1 MRRSKSPSYREVR
14 LFRQAICAITITFSV
29 SAAAA
34 PQDKLLGRFFRKIP
48 VSEALSTFGVA
59 RDRELKSDSIN
70 VLVWNIKKTQMSP
83 WKTEFSEYSKGKDLF
98 LIQEAYD
105 NDRFLDTIKSYE
117 GHRWDMGKSFTYTR
131 HQNHATG
138 TMVGSTAEPEEVIV
152 THTTD
157 HEPITNT
164 PKSLTYAKYGLEG
177 TDKSLLVISVHAI
190 NFREFGPF
198 KRNMLQAK
206 AEIDKHDGPV
216 LFAGDFNTHH
226 KFRTNYLMGLMRDL
240 KFTTIKFVNGHQR
253 MRFKV
258 TGSILD
264 HGFVRGLTVKSAEVL
279 GKAMGSD
286 HKPMV
291 LELALEN

>member
-1 MRRSKSPSYREVR
+1 M
-14 LFRQAICAITITFSV
+14 FRNTIFAIAVSFSV

-48 VSEALSTFGVA
+48 VSQALTSFGEA

-70 VLVWNIKKTQMSP
+70 VLVWNIKKTQMTP
-83 WKTEFSEYSKGKDLF
+83 WKTEFSEYSKGKDL
-98 LIQEAYD
+98 LVIQEAYD
-105 NDRFLDTIKSYE
+105 NDRFLDTIKTYE
-117 GHRWDMGKSFTYTR
+117 GYRWDMGRSFSYAR
-131 HQNHATG
+131 YANRSTG
-138 TMVGSTAEPEEVIV
+138 TMVASTAHPEEVIV
-152 THTTD
+152 THTPD

-164 PKSLTYAKYGLEG
+164 PKAMTYAKYGLEG
-177 TDKSLLVISVHAI
+177 SEKSLLVISVHAI
-190 NFREFGPF
+190 NFRELGPF

-206 AEIDKHDGPV
+206 AEIEKHDGPV

-226 KFRTNYLMGLMRDL
+226 KARTNYLMNLMKEL

-253 MRFKV
+253 MKFKL
-258 TGSILD
+258 TNSILD

-279 GKAMGSD
+279 GKSRGSD